1 MELFCAI
8 IIINM
13 SEFLLPNYKNY
24 KNTVL
29 QLKYSEGYNN
39 GPFMVKSVKTLLFSS
54 FFQSDCSYY
63 RIATKGF
70 HLLIEIYQVFH
81 KIDES
86 IF

>member
-1 MELFCAI
+1 
-8 IIINM
+8 M
-13 SEFLLPNYKNY
+13 SEFLLPHYKNY
-24 KNTVL
+24 KNSLETKIQWGL
-29 QLKYSEGYNN
+29 QEWTIYGKEYENC
-39 GPFMVKSVKTLLFSS
+39 PFSS

-86 IF
+86 IFWGKATE